1 MIRVNYRAHLPVAAV
16 ILTGLLAGQCWA
28 QARKAAARPSRESAV
43 NVYAARSLLKKA
55 EELLTL
61 GEKER
66 GARMLET
73 VIQQYADTPVRYE
86 AYLALGR
93 HYLGQHEQLK
103 AITVLRHLQELK
115 KEGQEL
121 AGKDLDMYLEG
132 LYLTG
137 TGYFQMKQ
145 YSSAFPILR
154 KITGDWP
161 NTVWANQAYYYV
173 GMCHFAQGNWNKAIQ
188 SLGLVGTFVD
198 PNSPTV
204 SYVEAGR
211 RFYVKIEDGD
221 LPILHQLGKQAVVS
235 VETAGGDKE
244 KVTCVPLSLDSG
256 VFLASIPTGIGK
268 AKPGDK
274 VLQVV
279 GGDKITTRYVDTN
292 SKDGKKDVVRLQSVE
307 VVSTATLAFT
317 MGTFEGQ
324 APAAFVGQPLCVL
337 LTDVDLD
344 TSDAADKVRV
354 KVVSRYKVDEDDE
367 SASEAENLTAD
378 LGFQA
383 EQKYKV
389 RDEVVVEL
397 SELGSDPAVHSGRFG
412 AAVTTQAFVQN
423 GPVVKTDQLL
433 SCSVGDEIVVTCVDE
448 LHIGGRSQR
457 LARSSVMVAGEITSR
472 LDTSVNFVSDP
483 VLRARKHLVEATAFL
498 ELARIFA
505 SMGLKKGAAI
515 KAADGLLRVD
525 SILKT
530 ESPIPSELK
539 EEAFKLRWD
548 LYLTT
553 EDYRNAMATCR
564 LFNKIYPDSPFV
576 DQAMIGIADIRMRN
590 KEYKLAREVYSQVLR
605 LPNSMAKPEAQ
616 FRIAQAVEA
625 EAADR
630 AAANAARQ
638 GNLDAP
644 DATLS
649 ERAIQQYKLCA
660 ERFPE
665 SQYAGESLGKVVDY
679 YLQGRD
685 YSRADDLLEQI
696 FQDYPDGNFLDSMLL
711 KWVDVAS
718 RMGNNQKAYDK
729 CSQLLFEYPSS
740 PHAPK
745 AKELLTAIK
754 ASQEKAPAGKPE

>member
-1 MIRVNYRAHLPVAAV
+1 MMRVNYRVHLPVAAV
-16 ILTGLLAGQCWA
+16 VLTGLLAGQCWA
-28 QARKAAARPSRESAV
+28 QAKKAAVRPSRESAV

-55 EELLTL
+55 EDLLIL

-66 GARMLET
+66 GSRMLET

-86 AYLALGR
+86 AYLALGKY
-93 HYLGQHEQLK
+93 YLTQREQLK
-103 AITVLRHLQELK
+103 AITVLRHLKELK
-115 KEGQEL
+115 KEGQKL
-121 AGKDLDMYLEG
+121 AGKNLDMYLEG

-173 GMCHFAQGNWNKAIQ
+173 GMCHFAQGNWNKAIR
-188 SLGLVGTFVD
+188 SLSLVGTFVD

-211 RFYVKIEDGD
+211 RFYVKIKDGD
-221 LPILHQLGKQAVVS
+221 LPILHQLGKHAVVS
-235 VETAGGDKE
+235 IETAGGDRE
-244 KVTCVPLSLDSG
+244 KVACVPLSLESG
-256 VFLASIPTGIGK
+256 VFLASIPTAIGK
-268 AKPGDK
+268 AKPGDR

-292 SKDGKKDVVRLQSVE
+292 TKDGRKDVGRLQSVE
-307 VVSTATLAFT
+307 VVSTASLIFT
-317 MGTFEGQ
+317 MGTYEGQ
-324 APAAFVGQPLCVL
+324 APAAFVGQPLWVL
-337 LTDVDLD
+337 MTDADLD
-344 TSDAADKVRV
+344 TSDAAEKVKV
-354 KVVSRYKVDEDDE
+354 KVVSRYKVDQDE
-367 SASEAENLTAD
+367 SSPKVEGLTAD

-389 RDEVVVEL
+389 RDEVLVEL
-397 SELGSDPAVHSGRFG
+397 TELGSSPAVHSGRFG
-412 AAVTTQAFVQN
+412 GAVTTQTFVQD
-423 GPVVKTDQLL
+423 GPVVKADQLL
-433 SCSVGDEIVVTCVDE
+433 SCAVGDEIVATCIDE
-448 LHIGGRSQR
+448 LNIGGHSQR
-457 LARSSVMVAGEITSR
+457 LVRSSIMVAVEITSR

-483 VLRARKHLVEATAFL
+483 VLRARKNLVEATAFL

-505 SMGLKKGAAI
+505 SMGLKKGAVL
-515 KAADGLLRVD
+515 KASDGLRRAD
-525 SILKT
+525 SVLKT
-530 ESPIPSELK
+530 DSPIPSELK
-539 EEAFKLRWD
+539 EEAFKIRWN

-553 EDYRNAMATCR
+553 EDYRSAMATCR
-564 LFNKIYPDSPFV
+564 LFNRMYPDSPFV

-590 KEYKLAREVYSQVLR
+590 KEYRLARDVYSQVLK

-630 AAANAARQ
+630 AAARK
-638 GNLDAP
+638 GNPDAP

-649 ERAIQQYKLCA
+649 EAAIQQYKLCA

-679 YLQGRD
+679 YIQGRD

-729 CSQLLFEYPSS
+729 CSQLMFEYPSS
-740 PHAPK
+740 PHAKK

-754 ASQEKAPAGKPE
+754 ASLEKPPAGKAK